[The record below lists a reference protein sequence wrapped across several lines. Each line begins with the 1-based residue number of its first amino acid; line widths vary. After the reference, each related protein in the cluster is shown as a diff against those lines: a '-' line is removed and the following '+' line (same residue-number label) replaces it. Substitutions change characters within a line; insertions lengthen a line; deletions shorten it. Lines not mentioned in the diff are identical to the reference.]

1 LILAPVVDIFDC
13 GKQLLTAGNSRKKS
27 PMQIPR
33 ILLVLNTVVLAAI
46 PTAVCAGAIQSSPAP
61 VHQPA
66 PILLA
71 AAGQITPPAGNTDSD
86 AAASLREAMRK
97 ALSESA
103 PAPDQK
109 PVKPAPVKAPK
120 PQKPGIV
127 VTPRAPAEPAQPPP
141 AEVEQ
146 PAEPRTRLVKPSST
160 RTSEPVF
167 TDPSA
172 FLTPSQAPGLPSEG
186 STSAESAIP
195 SAIPASKEGR
205 LAVLLRQYK
214 SDAIT
219 AQDYHSKRAAILAE
233 P

>member
-1 LILAPVVDIFDC
+1 
-13 GKQLLTAGNSRKKS
+13 
-27 PMQIPR
+27 MQIPR
-33 ILLVLNTVVLAAI
+33 ILFVLNTVALAAI
-46 PTAVCAGAIQSSPAP
+46 PTAVYAAEIQSSPAP
-61 VHQPA
+61 ARHPVPM
-66 PILLA
+66 LLV
-71 AAGQITPPAGNTDSD
+71 AAGQITPPAGNTDTDD
-86 AAASLREAMRK
+86 AARLREAMRK

-103 PAPDQK
+103 PAPEQK

-120 PQKPGIV
+120 PQKPEMV

-141 AEVEQ
+141 ARVEQ
-146 PAEPRTRLVKPSST
+146 PAEPRTRIARPSST
-160 RTSEPVF
+160 RASEPVF
-167 TDPSA
+167 SDPSA
-172 FLTPSQAPGLPSEG
+172 FLTPSQAPALPSDG
-186 STSAESAIP
+186 SASTETAIP